1 MDILEFRPL
10 VIFLIE
16 IGLAY
21 YVFRYGV
28 KFKNMIALFLVFL
41 SGYQLGEFIILQS
54 SESGIGYQIAFFSTT
69 LLPPFGIF
77 LIERVEKKFYGGII
91 ALGASFFFAV
101 GFLINPDA
109 LQLVEKCACFAK
121 FAPKDSM
128 STFITAWGIY
138 YVSAL
143 TYAMLLALYLH
154 FKETA
159 NLRKLVLLNIF
170 FAYVFFFPLSYVLIV
185 VFNMDISYIISVMCS
200 LGLIGGIGIYRLGM
214 GIGYKQPAKKKKAE
228 KFKVKN
234 KK

>member
-1 MDILEFRPL
+1 MDILELRPL

-41 SGYQLGEFIILQS
+41 AGYQLGEFIILQS
-54 SESGIGYQIAFFSTT
+54 SESSIGYQIAFFSTT
-69 LLPPFGIF
+69 MLPPFGIF
-77 LIERVEKKFYGGII
+77 LIERIEKKFYGGII
-91 ALGASFFFAV
+91 ALVASTFFAV
-101 GFLINPDA
+101 GFLLYPDA

-121 FAPKDSM
+121 FAPRDGM
-128 STFITAWGIY
+128 TTFTTAWGLY

-143 TYAMLLALYLH
+143 TYAMVLALYLH
-154 FKETA
+154 ITETA
-159 NLRKLVLLNIF
+159 KLRKMVLLNIF
-170 FAYVFFFPLSYVLIV
+170 YAYVFFFPLSYLLIV

-200 LGLIGGIGIYRLGM
+200 LGLIGGIGIFRLGM
-214 GIGYKQPAKKKKAE
+214 DMGYKPQDKKKKAE
-228 KFKVKN
+228 RLKAKN